1 MGTNSAI
8 LQSPWELRLFPPA
21 RSLVDALFPRRL
33 HRLAYLLRALP
44 VALGCGFLED
54 NYTAIPLW
62 WAWLTLALA
71 YDLFFIEVPR
81 IHDVEMS
88 PWWLLLAFVPGP
100 NFALAL
106 ILVFRAPCFPRPPA
120 PPEPTPPIENRAIA

>member
-62 WAWLTLALA
+62 W
-71 YDLFFIEVPR
+71 
-81 IHDVEMS
+81 
-88 PWWLLLAFVPGP
+88 LLLAFVPGP